1 MAVMVALKHI
11 LRDTNGS
18 LRYKRRVPKSIQP
31 LFGGKQY
38 FIKVLG
44 RTEAEALV
52 SYGPYHKHIET
63 LIRLAKARGGELT
76 PMQLAEKN
84 RALLTE
90 WGANPG
96 GPGADGNEGL
106 WRDAA
111 AERLLEKYPR
121 DVQTGEYIG
130 ISVEDASLA
139 EALFSGVTRQEEE
152 PTLTDAFAFYLKEKG
167 KANPTERSRQEN
179 RLHFVQR
186 IALETLRSDMKL
198 SDIKRPEARAIR
210 DALLATGM
218 KPASVQRRLKD
229 LSAVFRFAAIE
240 HSVEAVSP
248 FSSLPMPAETSEGRR
263 GRPPLPEQLIAAM
276 YERLNARARADIL
289 EAWTLLHHTG
299 ARLGEIAGLAMADIV
314 LDTETP
320 HIVIEPKPWRRIKN
334 RWSER
339 KVPLIGEAL
348 SVAHKIKDQR
358 GRYDYV
364 FPRYIKGRGADRMS
378 YDLMKH
384 LKQVRENDKQVLHS
398 LRHTMKDALR
408 NAGVSHELACAI
420 LGHELSKGIDKEYGT
435 GFYLRLMEDAL
446 LKVFPLV

>member
-31 LFGGKQY
+31 LFGGKQH

-52 SYGPYHKHIET
+52 SYGPYHKHVET
-63 LIRLAKARGGELT
+63 L
-76 PMQLAEKN
+76 
-84 RALLTE
+84 
-90 WGANPG
+90 
-96 GPGADGNEGL
+96 
-106 WRDAA
+106 
-111 AERLLEKYPR
+111 
-121 DVQTGEYIG
+121 
-130 ISVEDASLA
+130 
-139 EALFSGVTRQEEE
+139 
-152 PTLTDAFAFYLKEKG
+152 
-167 KANPTERSRQEN
+167 
-179 RLHFVQR
+179 
-186 IALETLRSDMKL
+186 
-198 SDIKRPEARAIR
+198 
-210 DALLATGM
+210 
-218 KPASVQRRLKD
+218 
-229 LSAVFRFAAIE
+229 
-240 HSVEAVSP
+240 
-248 FSSLPMPAETSEGRR
+248 
-263 GRPPLPEQLIAAM
+263 
-276 YERLNARARADIL
+276 
-289 EAWTLLHHTG
+289 TLLHHTG

-358 GRYDYV
+358 GRYDHV
-364 FPRYIKGRGADRMS
+364 FPRYIRGRGADRLS
-378 YDLMKH
+378 YDLMRH

-446 LKVFPLV
+446 LKVFPPV